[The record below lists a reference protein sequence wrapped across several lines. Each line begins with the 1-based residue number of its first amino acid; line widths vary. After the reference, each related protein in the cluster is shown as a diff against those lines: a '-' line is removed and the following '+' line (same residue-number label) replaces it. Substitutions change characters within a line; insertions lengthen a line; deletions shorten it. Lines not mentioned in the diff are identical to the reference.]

1 MWEIDLNSQIQ
12 TFLLSLLIGVGFCI
26 VFDVLNI
33 LEEKLALSKNA
44 IFIAD
49 ILLFICFA
57 FFEFCFFLA
66 TENGEIRGFVFIG
79 EIIGFFLCKRTLA
92 MVYVPLILLILKA
105 IKWLFNK
112 VYRISVQP
120 VFKFFSKLRKKILKI
135 SQKRR
140 EIIKKSWKNINR

>member
-120 VFKFFSKLRKKILKI
+120 VFKFFSKLRKKILEI

-140 EIIKKSWKNINR
+140 EITKKS

>member
-33 LEEKLALSKNA
+33 LEEKLALSKTA

-112 VYRISVQP
+112 VYRISVRP

-140 EIIKKSWKNINR
+140 EIIKKS